1 MDLVALNLPFPL
13 SNPSSLWF
21 ANELAFWTSYSRWLS
36 SRSPEGCV
44 QPILASREIGAAD
57 HGWVVDHILTIT
69 SVLLDLCMLNS
80 SNVTNI
86 HTFPICSM
94 NLILTL
100 IFITYRLWACP
111 LSCEMISCPAYV
123 YRFVSAP
130 CANLPRFWK
139 SWSYR
144 RQQSMGSYFELLQV
158 WHHSFCPWV
167 EQPWHHTFHIEAS
180 SCTNFVIFLKYDCTV
195 VIVYESVFVTTNFIF
210 PAVPWLEFARQMI
223 LG

>member
-1 MDLVALNLPFPL
+1 MGAYKWGETLDPQITLKFMDLVALNLPFPL

-100 IFITYRLWACP
+100 IFITYRLWACL
-111 LSCEMISCPAYV
+111 LSCEMISCP
-123 YRFVSAP
+123 
-130 CANLPRFWK
+130 CICLPVCIR
-139 SWSYR
+139 
-144 RQQSMGSYFELLQV
+144 SMCKFTS
-158 WHHSFCPWV
+158 
-167 EQPWHHTFHIEAS
+167 
-180 SCTNFVIFLKYDCTV
+180 FLK
-195 VIVYESVFVTTNFIF
+195 ILIISTTTINGFIF
-210 PAVPWLEFARQMI
+210 RIAAGLTP
-223 LG
+223 